1 MPPGG
6 LVLDAAVLTPASPP
20 LARRRMLTAS
30 LAPSSLPGLPSESL
44 PLLGV
49 DDLNT
54 SEEASGVPGVSLEF
68 VRDSF
73 EIARW
78 RELKGFARAG
88 GVLVV
93 ELVVRLAAAATAGLT
108 LGPFCGDGELA
119 EAVDDPGVVGLALAL
134 EARRCSAA
142 KPRLLLFE
150 GLDRTVPSD
159 GPLPGRA
166 FDGGASSRGDAFRF
180 SRLGS
185 GWSSEVLR

>member
-1 MPPGG
+1 
-6 LVLDAAVLTPASPP
+6 
-20 LARRRMLTAS
+20 MLTAS

-88 GVLVV
+88 GVLV
-93 ELVVRLAAAATAGLT
+93 
-108 LGPFCGDGELA
+108 
-119 EAVDDPGVVGLALAL
+119 
-134 EARRCSAA
+134 
-142 KPRLLLFE
+142 
-150 GLDRTVPSD
+150 
-159 GPLPGRA
+159 
-166 FDGGASSRGDAFRF
+166 
-180 SRLGS
+180 
-185 GWSSEVLR
+185 